1 MTRMDEIAR
10 NLSKEQLYERGV
22 EYRFRGNEHLRLPM
36 PDAAIAYFL
45 KAAERGHVE
54 AQYALGC
61 MYENG
66 EGSPVDIEKAT
77 EWYTAASSW
86 GLAAA
91 RDALERLGTCHC
103 GPRAAI

>member
-10 NLSKEQLYERGV
+10 TLTKEQLYERGL
-22 EYRFRGNEHLRLPM
+22 EHRFRGNEYLRLPM
-36 PDAAIAYFL
+36 PDAAIKYFL
-45 KAAERGHVE
+45 KAGERGHVE

-77 EWYTAASSW
+77 EWYTAAASW
-86 GLAAA
+86 NHAAA
-91 RDALERLGTCHC
+91 KEALERLRGSSE
-103 GPRAAI
+103 